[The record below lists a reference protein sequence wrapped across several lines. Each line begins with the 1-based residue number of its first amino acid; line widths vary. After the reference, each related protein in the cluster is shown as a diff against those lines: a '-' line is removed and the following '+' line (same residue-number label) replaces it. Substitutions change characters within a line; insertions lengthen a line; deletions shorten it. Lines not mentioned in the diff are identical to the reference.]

1 MGALK
6 YVGVVAWCTGI
17 AACIGLSAWSGID
30 AVGNAVACVGWGM
43 PFVVLT
49 RAATVSVAGAGWWLL
64 FPASGRLRLRAV
76 VLLRFVREAVNTLL
90 PLMQVGGDI
99 IGARLLTFWAVSGPL
114 AAASIIIDV
123 LMQAATQFL
132 FAALGLVML
141 VALGA
146 DMTVAGIAATGLAFA
161 APVLSGFYLAQRGSG
176 HRILHFVLG
185 RLKGDGNWRVLGT
198 VDAVY
203 QCLSMI
209 YARRSDVVA
218 SSLVHMV
225 GWLIGVTEVWIVL
238 GCMGHPVTVGEAL
251 VIESLVQAVRGA
263 AFAVPSAL
271 GAQEAGLILLCG
283 IFAIPPDQALA
294 LSLIKRAADLVLGVP
309 GLVALQILEG
319 ERLTANYSRRGGQ
332 PRISLD
338 LHSEGH

>member
-76 VLLRFVREAVNTLL
+76 VLLRFVREAVNALL
-90 PLMQVGGDI
+90 PLGGDI
-99 IGARLLTFWAVSGPL
+99 IGARLLTFWTVGGPL
-114 AAASIIIDV
+114 AAASTIIDV
-123 LMQAATQFL
+123 LIQAATQFL

-146 DMTVAGIAATGLAFA
+146 DMTVAGITATGLGFA

-209 YARRSDVVA
+209 YARRSTLVA

-225 GWLIGVTEVWIVL
+225 GWLIGVTEVLIVL
-238 GCMGHPVTVGEAL
+238 GCMGHPVTIGEAL

-263 AFAVPSAL
+263 AFAIPGAL

-283 IFAIPPDQALA
+283 IFAIPPDQAVA

-319 ERLTANYSRRGGQ
+319 ERLTASYSRREGQ